1 MIVDYAEKEAVNPSF
16 TLANLR
22 KMVKNYVI
30 QKIVTEEFIELYIHP
45 SILYKFLYEETFRK
59 KILVD
64 LREQPMTKPNS
75 KILKLL
81 CEKVG
86 IDILEL
92 SIYNLVSRVNS
103 KETIDDECWTIA
115 QKLIHWGDDR
125 KTAESIVQK
134 LSQKI

>member
-1 MIVDYAEKEAVNPSF
+1 
-16 TLANLR
+16 
-22 KMVKNYVI
+22 MVKNYAI
-30 QKIVTEEFIELYIHP
+30 HKIVTEEFIELYIHP

-59 KILVD
+59 KTLVD

-134 LSQKI
+134 LSQKIEAL